1 MRLFSLPHS
10 LSPFLTIDTRSPI
23 EFSLPTQLPGEYHSA
38 GSMTPLDIQG
48 TNYLR
53 RASPGFSTFSPVL
66 TSSSGSSSPYPSTPP
81 TDENNAI
88 LSEPLRYDD
97 WSHHFEE
104 ACTSFPA
111 PPQRLPTQPQQQL
124 PQNQHYYPPFTFP
137 QNLSPPFPL
146 DFTNY
151 SAQAGQNIDIS
162 QFYRP
167 AQHNIQP
174 KMVLPYALNPLPALN
189 YIDACLPSESWN
201 VAPFR

>member
-1 MRLFSLPHS
+1 
-10 LSPFLTIDTRSPI
+10 
-23 EFSLPTQLPGEYHSA
+23 
-38 GSMTPLDIQG
+38 MTPLDIQE
-48 TNYLR
+48 TNYLQ
-53 RASPGFSTFSPVL
+53 RAFPGFSTFSPVL

-81 TDENNAI
+81 ADENNAI

-111 PPQRLPTQPQQQL
+111 PPQRLPIQPQQQL

-137 QNLSPPFPL
+137 QNLSPSFPS

-151 SAQAGQNIDIS
+151 SAQAGQNIGIS
-162 QFYRP
+162 QFCRP

-174 KMVLPYALNPLPALN
+174 EMVDPYALNPLPALSC
-189 YIDACLPSESWN
+189 IDTCLPNESWN
-201 VAPFR
+201 AVPLR